1 MYLRQAGLTRNPTFL
16 YLYSVP
22 CRGQDAVSESPLERK
37 YSRCRPDVWT
47 MRQVMTIKFKELK
60 DTSARMRAL
69 VKRTLGA
76 DSNSRT
82 SFDELGVAGLDWNSF
97 IEEYNNEFRIELKGL
112 NYSDYFA
119 DGISDLSFNDL
130 LLFPYRLSRRII
142 FKLTGQRGRINQK
155 SNLTIGDLILSVHAG
170 RFVKRE
176 DVEIRLEK
184 TYGLQQ
190 NVSAMVP

>member
-1 MYLRQAGLTRNPTFL
+1 
-16 YLYSVP
+16 
-22 CRGQDAVSESPLERK
+22 
-37 YSRCRPDVWT
+37 
-47 MRQVMTIKFKELK
+47 MTIKFKELK
-60 DTSARMRAL
+60 DTSVKMRTL

-82 SFDELGVAGLDWNSF
+82 SFDDLGIAGLDWISF

-119 DGISDLSFNDL
+119 DGISDLSFSDIL
-130 LLFPYRLSRRII
+130 FFPYRLTRRII
-142 FKLTGQRGRINQK
+142 LRLTGQHKRYNQK
-155 SNLTIGDLILSVHAG
+155 STLTTGDLILSVHAG

-190 NVSAMVP
+190 CICVKRG